1 MSAELIQIQTPR
13 ALAAL
18 EGNLDSINEAIAT
31 NISGGGISD
40 FDLPRVKISG
50 GASPRWIVPTLEGE
64 ETLAR
69 IDGVIV
75 FARDTRVYYKTAFG
89 KSSGKQPPDCTSS
102 DGITGKGK
110 PGGECSRCPLAEY
123 GSAEEGAGQACKQV
137 KQLFVLRGDLLL
149 PEVVSLPPT
158 SLKGARQFFLK
169 LTTQGIPYYHALV
182 GLELEK
188 AQNAAGIQYGKAALK
203 FVRRLT
209 PEEAGRAQQYHE
221 LCRTLA
227 VRVPTGLDPETR
239 EQSTE
244 QAGGE
249 GPF

>member
-1 MSAELIQIQTPR
+1 M
-13 ALAAL
+13 
-18 EGNLDSINEAIAT
+18 
-31 NISGGGISD
+31 
-40 FDLPRVKISG
+40 
-50 GASPRWIVPTLEGE
+50 
-64 ETLAR
+64 
-69 IDGVIV
+69 
-75 FARDTRVYYKTAFG
+75 
-89 KSSGKQPPDCTSS
+89 
-102 DGITGKGK
+102 
-110 PGGECSRCPLAEY
+110 
-123 GSAEEGAGQACKQV
+123 